1 MGAGRRSPGLLP
13 KMPARPLALFF
24 LCSLPGLSPVFAH
37 DHCPP
42 DKLGPNYPWFT
53 DEIMRGDMYSEVFLD
68 VDREGKPTGCS
79 VGRNNVTRDQE
90 YRACAVYLRGW
101 VTDPPPPGTR
111 LPMVVQKLFLVRSK
125 THIRAERAARAAF
138 FAQHPELR
146 PECYP
151 KDY

>member
-1 MGAGRRSPGLLP
+1 MRRFAASILIGSALTAA
-13 KMPARPLALFF
+13 PAT
-24 LCSLPGLSPVFAH
+24 AH

-53 DEIMRGDMYSEVFLD
+53 EEIMRGDMYSEVFLD
-68 VDREGKPTGCS
+68 VDREGNPTGCS
-79 VGRNNVTRDQE
+79 VGKNNVTRDQE

-101 VTDPPPPGTR
+101 QMTPPPPPGTR
-111 LPMVVQKLFLVRSK
+111 FPIVVRRLFLLRGG
-125 THIRAERAARAAF
+125 THIRAERAARAAY

>member
-1 MGAGRRSPGLLP
+1 MNRLA
-13 KMPARPLALFF
+13 ALF
-24 LCSLPGLSPVFAH
+24 GLGSIVLASVASAH

-42 DKLGPNYPWFT
+42 DTLGPNYPWFT
-53 DEIMRGDMYSEVFLD
+53 NEIMRGDMYSEVFLD

-90 YRACAVYLRGW
+90 YRACSVSLRGW

-111 LPMVVQKLFLVRSK
+111 FPMVVQKLFLVRSK

-146 PECYP
+146 PGCYP